1 MKFHFRIHQ
10 TLSHTYQLF
19 LLKRA
24 PNNEKMETTQNF
36 EVSTLSSRETN
47 NIIYFPDLVNP
58 PSTNTFINKIDS
70 MDIDYPLEDENAL
83 EDFIITETQGF
94 LVKLERELRPQPQ
107 FYALTGP
114 GTHPGFYGA
123 GKFET
128 PDPVI
133 EYIRSNCSPFKE
145 NEEHKEIIVD
155 IENKV
160 EKESKKEKKQAKQT
174 KTKQTKI
181 TNFTIKSSRKSN
193 YEEKSDNN
201 GEASQKNTR
210 KKSLSTSESS
220 SKKKIKTNSGAEDE
234 ATKFP
239 DDDNSE
245 NKRDTERPK
254 KSSGNNRGRPKGS
267 LNKNKKDSI
276 TKNRKSEVDSFSTSG
291 STSTSPKKSTT
302 SPMIPTREGGL
313 GMILNTDNFI
323 VNTAATM
330 SSAMAITASSP

>member
-1 MKFHFRIHQ
+1 
-10 TLSHTYQLF
+10 
-19 LLKRA
+19 
-24 PNNEKMETTQNF
+24 METTHNF
-36 EVSTLSSRETN
+36 EVSTLSSREAN

-58 PSTNTFINKIDS
+58 PSTNTFINKIDN

-123 GKFET
+123 GKYET
-128 PDPVI
+128 PDPII
-133 EYIRSNCSPFKE
+133 EYIRSNCSPFKG
-145 NEEHKEIIVD
+145 NEEHKEIIVE
-155 IENKV
+155 IESKV
-160 EKESKKEKKQAKQT
+160 EKEPKKEKKQVKQT

-181 TNFTIKSSRKSN
+181 TNFTIKSNRKSN

-201 GEASQKNTR
+201 GEAFQKNTR

-234 ATKFP
+234 TSKLP
-239 DDDNSE
+239 EEDNSE
-245 NKRDTERPK
+245 NKRDVERPK

-267 LNKNKKDSI
+267 LNKNKKDSL
-276 TKNRKSEVDSFSTSG
+276 TKNRKSEVESSG

-323 VNTAATM
+323 VSTAATM